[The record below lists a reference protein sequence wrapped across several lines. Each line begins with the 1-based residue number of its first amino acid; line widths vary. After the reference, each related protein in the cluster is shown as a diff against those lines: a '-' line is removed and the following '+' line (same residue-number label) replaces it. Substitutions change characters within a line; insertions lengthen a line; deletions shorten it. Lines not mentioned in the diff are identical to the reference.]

1 MQTAILTD
9 AFVAGL
15 KPATSSTE
23 RYQINDEILP
33 CLGIRVGAKGKTFFV
48 QGTFGSENTKR
59 RTIGKFGE
67 MSATEARLVAEQ
79 WWKLNQQGVDPMEQE
94 REEKRKKLVAER
106 TTFSSAV
113 EDYIVSIYA
122 RRKHNSAKKDE
133 GNFRRYVLNPE
144 RNDWVHK
151 PISRVTDADVARL
164 VNVIKG
170 HSGEA
175 MALWTLKAIRTF
187 FKWTMV
193 PDRRLALGLEKN
205 PVEHLQPS
213 MMELEKQERMRVLN
227 YWECRCYLAA
237 SEALGYPYGTYA
249 NIHFRTGQRGGECA
263 AMRWSQLDLPRKV
276 WSIADEDYKL
286 RGGHIVPL
294 ADDTVDILEAL
305 KQTQPE
311 GHGDYVFSSTNGRT
325 PMNSFSKQKK
335 RFDEL
340 FFLEMDTIGATCKRV
355 GWTWHDV
362 RRTVRTHL
370 EPIAGDVVAEAAI
383 GHGKKGIRRVYNLY
397 GYAKE
402 IRRAFNEWADMIRK
416 LQNGEMTALDWD
428 GESGVSNLARSRP

>member
-15 KPATSSTE
+15 KPATSSTD
-23 RYQINDEILP
+23 RYQINDELLP
-33 CLGIRVGAKGKTFFV
+33 CLGVRVGAKGKTFIV

-79 WWKLNQQGVDPMEQE
+79 WSRLNQQGVDPIEQK
-94 REEKRKKLVAER
+94 REEQRKKLHAER

-113 EDYIVSIYA
+113 EDYIVSLYA
-122 RRKHNSAKKDE
+122 HRKYKSAKKDE
-133 GNFRRYVLNPE
+133 GNFRRYILAAE
-144 RNDWVHK
+144 RNDWVDK
-151 PISRVTDADVARL
+151 PISQVTDADVAKL
-164 VNVIKG
+164 VNVILG
-170 HSGEA
+170 HSGNA

-187 FKWTMV
+187 FNWTMV
-193 PDRRLALGLEKN
+193 PDRRLALGLVTN
-205 PVEHLQPS
+205 PVEHLKPS
-213 MMELEKQERMRVLN
+213 AMKLVKNSRLRILN
-227 YWECRCYLAA
+227 YWECRCYLAT

-249 NIHFRTGQRGGECA
+249 NVHFRTGQRGGECA
-263 AMRWSQLDLPRKV
+263 AMRWSQLDLDRKV
-276 WSIADEDYKL
+276 WSIADTDYKL

-294 ADDTVDILEAL
+294 ADDTVEILRNL
-305 KQTQPE
+305 KQSLPE
-311 GHGDYVFSSTNGRT
+311 GHGDYVFSVTNGRT

-335 RFDEL
+335 RFDER
-340 FFLEMDTIGATCKRV
+340 FYIEMNKVGGQGAPG

-383 GHGKKGIRRVYNLY
+383 GHGKQGIRRIYNLY

-428 GESGVSNLARSRP
+428 GESGISNLLGGRA